1 MKKSVIENKS
11 HRDETLEL
19 PKFKDQRK
27 RVRRT
32 IKRDEGGFP
41 GGASG
46 KESACKYRRH
56 KRYQFVP
63 WVGTTPWS
71 RKLQVAPVIL
81 PGKCHGQ
88 KSLAGYSSWGRIKI
102 DMTEYMH
109 MQDR

>member
-1 MKKSVIENKS
+1 MKKHVIENRR

-19 PKFKDQRK
+19 PKFKEQRK

-32 IKRDEGGFP
+32 IKREGGFP

-46 KESACKYRRH
+46 KESACQHRRH
-56 KRYQFVP
+56 KRYQFVL

-71 RKLQVAPVIL
+71 RKLQVAPVLL

-88 KSLAGYSSWGRIKI
+88 KSLAGYSSWAHIKI
-102 DMTEYMH
+102 DMTKHMH
-109 MQDR
+109 MQER